1 MPASSLLPTNWFTTM
16 PPAEM
21 QGATMHVFHDG
32 RGSILSIVSY
42 IGSTVFQIT
51 NSVTRRYDL
60 DSHSKIGPYIRAI
73 SKKLKEGG
81 ASEIAFEYD
90 AKHPYTS
97 LRDFACGVIDGAFK
111 VMITGHYPTIWAN
124 APWASTTVL
133 KPGEPMENQMKS
145 DADDLLSMLGSNA
158 KNGFAAQPASDPPD
172 PTPHVEEGD
181 PTSNSTPPHR
191 RSVIKGLRDPKT
203 YLASLTR

>member
-1 MPASSLLPTNWFTTM
+1 M

-32 RGSILSIVSY
+32 KNDIRSIVSY
-42 IGSTVFQIT
+42 IGSTVFQMT
-51 NSVTRRYDL
+51 HAVTRRYDL
-60 DSHSKIGPYIRAI
+60 DSQSKVGPYIRAI

-81 ASEIAFEYD
+81 VSEAVFQYGSHPHSSLLHLAHAVAQGTATMMPAS
-90 AKHPYTS
+90 
-97 LRDFACGVIDGAFK
+97 G
-111 VMITGHYPTIWAN
+111 YPPIWAN
-124 APWASTTVL
+124 SPWAQTNTL
-133 KPGEPMENQMKS
+133 NPGAPMANQMKS

-158 KNGFAAQPASDPPD
+158 NNSFAAKPASDPPD
-172 PTPHVEEGD
+172 PTPRVEEGD
-181 PTSNSTPPHR
+181 PTNNNTPPHR